1 MVLSMITNLLSE
13 TIGLNPDVIGS
24 QRIARAVET
33 RQVSCNLPDIKSY
46 GNRLKTTPEELEEL
60 IELLVVPE
68 TWFFR
73 DSKPFDYLK
82 TYVITEWLLKPN
94 LKPLQVLSIPC
105 STGEEPYSLAI
116 ALLQAG
122 LLPKQFTVTG
132 IDISHR
138 AIRKAKKGIYT
149 KNSFRGDSWNYCSAY
164 FQQKEGGYEI
174 SQSIR
179 SLVNFQQGN
188 ILTALEQQQKQYQII
203 FCRNLL
209 IYLQSSACSQILSA
223 IDRLLLPGGLLF
235 VGASET
241 SKITAPNY
249 QSVRQ
254 PFTFAYRKL
263 ESLLEP
269 PLKKESIPSPSPLV
283 LAKPKLLTPQAL
295 KPQKNTPI
303 SLPLET
309 KNDLARVRKH
319 GDEGRLTEAITLCNQ
334 YLEDNPTSAEAY
346 LLLGE
351 LYQAQGELNQAEQC
365 LRRAIYLNPNLEK
378 ALLHLALLKES
389 KGDIVRA
396 TLIQHRLKR
405 LQASLTKKITG
416 GN

>member
-1 MVLSMITNLLSE
+1 MITTLLSE

-33 RQVSCNLPDIKSY
+33 RQVACNLPDIKSY
-46 GNRLKTTPEELEEL
+46 GTRLQTSLEELEEL

-82 TYVITEWLLKPN
+82 TYVTTEWLLKPS

-105 STGEEPYSLAI
+105 STGEEPYSLAM

-164 FQQKEGGYEI
+164 FQEKEGGYEI

-188 ILTALEQQQKQYQII
+188 ILTALEQQQKQYHII

-241 SKITAPNY
+241 VKITAPNY

-263 ESLLEP
+263 ELSPPP
-269 PLKKESIPSPSPLV
+269 PLLKAPITPQTPQV
-283 LAKPKLLTPQAL
+283 LAKPKLLTPQTL
-295 KPQKNTPI
+295 NPQKNPPL
-303 SLPLET
+303 SLPLGT
-309 KNDLARVRKH
+309 KNDLARVRKL
-319 GDEGRLTEAITLCNQ
+319 GDEGRSTEAIKLCNE
-334 YLEDNPTSAEAY
+334 YLADNPTSDEAY

-365 LRRAIYLNPNLEK
+365 FQRAIYLNPNLEK
-378 ALLHLALLKES
+378 ALVHLALLKES
-389 KGDIVRA
+389 KGDLVSA
-396 TLIQHRLKR
+396 NLIQHRLKR
-405 LQASLTKKITG
+405 LQASLTKESQG